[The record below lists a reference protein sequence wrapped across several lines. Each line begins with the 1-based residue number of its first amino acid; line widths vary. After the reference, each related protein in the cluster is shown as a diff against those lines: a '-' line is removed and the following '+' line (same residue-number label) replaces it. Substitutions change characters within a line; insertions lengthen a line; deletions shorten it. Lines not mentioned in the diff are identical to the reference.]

1 VRKTKEK
8 VPSGH
13 ERVEKPFIRKFNS
26 ANRKAKPGRPSP
38 TMISN
43 APDTA
48 PLVREG
54 PLKGDGAYAS
64 LLAAELPRAPP
75 PGNGMTLASF
85 FCCGGGIDLG
95 FRSAGFR
102 TTFANDI
109 HQAAA
114 DTFEGNLGH
123 RPLLRTIREVGPA
136 DYPASAPDVVTGGFP
151 CVTFSMA
158 GRRAGVTDDENG
170 KLYLELCR
178 VIRELN
184 PRYFVAENVKGMLS
198 ANGGQAVKLV
208 LAAFLRL
215 GYRTSYELVN
225 MAEHGVP
232 QTRERVIFVGVRL
245 DQWRGSFLF
254 PRRTNR
260 LRDDRR
266 AKMWLPPARTLAQ
279 AVGDL
284 GPPGERIK
292 GMMHADAA
300 AKVGKVGITNG
311 FQNSKPRSP
320 ADPSH
325 SQTSS
330 GANVLDDQDVGDRNH
345 ARNDEPVSATYA
357 MSKRV
362 AKRGA
367 PSPTLVSEA
376 ANVQP
381 FMMPNHEENNAKAH
395 AFQQTRVVASRGR
408 RSPTATTPVQNQP
421 FIRDGREVVE
431 RSGGMRRMTARECA
445 RVQSFPDWY
454 EFAGSQADQYR
465 IIGNAV
471 PPLYAKALA
480 LALAEYDGREKA

>member
-1 VRKTKEK
+1 VRKTKAA
-8 VPSGH
+8 VPTGH

-26 ANRKAKPGRPSP
+26 ANRKARPGKPSP

-54 PLKGDGAYAS
+54 PIAGDGAYAG
-64 LLAAELPRAPP
+64 LLSRELPREAPAAR
-75 PGNGMTLASF
+75 GMTLASF

-102 TTFANDI
+102 TAFANDI

-114 DTFEGNLGH
+114 DTFADNLGH

-136 DYPASAPDVVTGGFP
+136 DYPGGPVDVVTGGFP

-215 GYRTSYELVN
+215 GYRTQYEMVN

-232 QTRERVIFVGVRL
+232 QTRERVIFVGVRV

-254 PRRTNR
+254 PRRTHR

-266 AKMWLPPARTLAQ
+266 AKMWLPVARTLAE

-284 GPPGERIK
+284 GPPGERLR

-311 FQNSKPRSP
+311 FQNSRPRSP
-320 ADPSH
+320 VDPSH

-330 GANVLDDQDVGDRNH
+330 GANVLIVDANH

-362 AKRGA
+362 ARRGR

-381 FMMPNHEENNAKAH
+381 F
-395 AFQQTRVVASRGR
+395 
-408 RSPTATTPVQNQP
+408 
-421 FIRDGREVVE
+421 IRDGRDVVAARNPDFHNPLRAASGPSPTMTSGGQTEVVE

-454 EFAGSQADQYR
+454 EFAGSPADQYR
-465 IIGNAV
+465 SIGNAV

-480 LALAEYDGREKA
+480 LALIEYDGREKA